1 MSKAPNNFIG
11 IDISKQTI
19 DVALIANGRKEQILH
34 SQFKKNSIGLK
45 ALARWLRSVNV
56 FLNEGTVCCME
67 HTGLYNRS
75 LLSFLQQHTC
85 IIWVEMAHHIQ
96 LSLGLQRGKSDKVDA
111 ERIALFAYKNREE
124 IKQWQPL
131 DADIQHL
138 KDLLAQRERLLQAK
152 VMLTVPVKELEKEG
166 CKKEAKLLI
175 QLEKTAIDGISK
187 SLANV
192 EVAIKKLIAANAV
205 LQRKVT
211 CMTSVTGIG
220 EVIAWHFIVHTNG
233 FKRLN
238 TGKQLACYCGVAP
251 FKHESGTSIK
261 GRNRVS
267 HMANKKLKCL
277 LHMGAMAAIT
287 YDEGLRTYYKR
298 KVAEG
303 KNKMSILNAVRNKLI
318 LRIAAVIRD
327 DKEYVKVKIAA

>member
-1 MSKAPNNFIG
+1 MSKAVNNFIG

-19 DVALIANGRKEQILH
+19 DVALIVNQKKEQVLH

-45 ALARWLRSVNV
+45 ALVKWLQSVDV
-56 FLNEGTVCCME
+56 HLNEETVCCME

-75 LLSFLQQHTC
+75 LLSFLQQYTC
-85 IIWVEMAHHIQ
+85 VIWVEMAHHIQ

-111 ERIALFAYKNREE
+111 GRIALFAYKNRDE

-131 DADIQHL
+131 DADIQQL

-152 VMLTVPVKELEKEG
+152 VRLNVPLQELKREG
-166 CKKEAKLLI
+166 CKEEAKMLMRL
-175 QLEKTAIDGISK
+175 QKVAVDGIAK
-187 SLANV
+187 SIVKV
-192 EVAIKKLIAANAV
+192 EAAIKKLIAANAV

-238 TGKQLACYCGVAP
+238 TGKQLACYCGVVP

-287 YDEGLRTYYKR
+287 YDEGLNIYFKR

-303 KNKMSILNAVRNKLI
+303 KNKMSILNAVRNKLV
-318 LRIAAVIRD
+318 LRIAAVIRE
-327 DKEYVKVKIAA
+327 DKEYVKMKTAA

>member
-34 SQFKKNSIGLK
+34 SQFKKNSIGMK

-152 VMLTVPVKELEKEG
+152 VTLTVPVKELEKEG
-166 CKKEAKLLI
+166 CKKEAKLLM

-205 LQRKVT
+205 LQRKVK

-261 GRNRVS
+261 RRNRVS

-287 YDEGLRTYYKR
+287 YDEGLRMYYKR

-303 KNKMSILNAVRNKLI
+303 KNKMSILNAVRNKLV
-318 LRIAAVIRD
+318 LRIAAVIRN

>member
-1 MSKAPNNFIG
+1 MKKAVNNFIG

-19 DVALIANGRKEQILH
+19 DVSVIAKQKKDCILH
-34 SQFKKNSIGLK
+34 NQFKKTSGGLK
-45 ALARWLRSVNV
+45 ALNKWLHSVDV
-56 FLNEGTVCCME
+56 YLTEDTVCCME

-85 IIWVEMAHHIQ
+85 IIWVEMAQHIQ
-96 LSLGLQRGKSDKVDA
+96 RSLGLQRGKSDRVDA
-111 ERIALFAYKNREE
+111 RRIALFAYKNRDEARA
-124 IKQWQPL
+124 WQPL
-131 DADIQHL
+131 DANIQQL
-138 KDLLAQRERLLQAK
+138 KDLVAQRERLLQAK
-152 VMLTVPVKELEKEG
+152 VKLNVPIKELEKEG
-166 CKKEAKLLI
+166 CGSEAKVLSRLQKQAIGGLEQSLL
-175 QLEKTAIDGISK
+175 K
-187 SLANV
+187 V
-192 EVAIKKLIAANAV
+192 EEAIKKLIAGNAE
-205 LQRKVT
+205 LQRKVK

-220 EVIAWHFIVHTNG
+220 EVIAWHFLVHTNG

-238 TGKQLACYCGVAP
+238 TGKQLACYCGVVP

-267 HMANKKLKCL
+267 HMANKKMKCL

-287 YDEGLRTYYKR
+287 YDDGIRLYYKR

-303 KNKMSILNAVRNKLI
+303 KNKMSILNAVRNKLV

-327 DKEYVKVKIAA
+327 NKEYVKPEMAA